1 MKPNIGIS
9 DKNLKESI
17 QSLSIVLADSVVLYT
32 KTRKFHWNV
41 SGNSFMELHQLFENN
56 YTQLEQIIDDTA
68 ERINELGA
76 KTIGTMKEF
85 LALTNLT
92 ENPNNYPNQEEMINE
107 LLKDYEKII
116 IVIREFISKNDETN
130 DFGTTDYLTSVLE
143 QNEKTAWILRRYLS

>member
-17 QSLSIVLADSVVLYT
+17 QSLSVVLADAVVLYT

-41 SGNSFMELHQLFENN
+41 SGNSFMELHKLFENN
-56 YTQLEQIIDDTA
+56 YTELEQIIDDTA

-85 LALTNLT
+85 LALTNLE
-92 ENPNNYPNQEEMINE
+92 ENPNVYPNQKEMINE
-107 LLKDYEKII
+107 LLSDYEKII
-116 IVIREFISKNDETN
+116 VVIRDFVTKLDSSN
-130 DFGTTDYLTSVLE
+130 DFGTIDYLTSVLE